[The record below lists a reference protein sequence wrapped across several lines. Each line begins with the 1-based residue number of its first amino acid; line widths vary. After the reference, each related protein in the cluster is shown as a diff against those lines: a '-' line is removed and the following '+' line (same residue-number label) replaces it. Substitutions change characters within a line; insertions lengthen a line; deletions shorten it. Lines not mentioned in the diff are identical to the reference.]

1 MKKLLSLFLV
11 LMLLSSLVACSG
23 TTIGSSTP
31 DVLNDG
37 SSGNLESSENE
48 NEEASSEDSGTIDEE
63 LNSDFKTAMDKY
75 EDFMDDYISFMKKY
89 KANPS
94 DLSLLSD
101 YSKYMSDYVT
111 FVDEF
116 NGWENKDLNAS
127 ELAYYVEVQTRVSKK
142 LLDVAQ

>member
-23 TTIGSSTP
+23 TTTGSSTP

-94 DLSLLSD
+94 DLSLLAD
-101 YSKYMSDYVT
+101 YSKYMSDYAT
-111 FVDEF
+111 FVAEF

-142 LLDVAQ
+142 LIDVAQ